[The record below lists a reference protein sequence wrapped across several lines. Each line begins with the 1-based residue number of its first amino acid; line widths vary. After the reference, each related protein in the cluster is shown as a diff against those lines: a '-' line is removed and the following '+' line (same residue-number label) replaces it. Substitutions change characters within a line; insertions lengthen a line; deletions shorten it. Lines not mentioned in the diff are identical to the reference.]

1 MDFYLRPDDLPP
13 EELECDPEDD
23 REELWEEP
31 AEELWEELL
40 LDTDPEL
47 NDLGE
52 ELPLDTDPELNDL
65 GEELLLDTD
74 PELNDLGEELL
85 LDTDPELY
93 DLGEDAEEYK
103 RVCGEPTDRDDLE
116 PLLFTSWK
124 LLPLFTPA
132 VLFLL

>member
-1 MDFYLRPDDLPP
+1 MAFYLRPDDLPP
-13 EELECDPEDD
+13 EEPECDPEEDL
-23 REELWEEP
+23 EELCEEP
-31 AEELWEELL
+31 AEELC
-40 LDTDPEL
+40 
-47 NDLGE
+47 
-52 ELPLDTDPELNDL
+52 
-65 GEELLLDTD
+65 EELLLDTD